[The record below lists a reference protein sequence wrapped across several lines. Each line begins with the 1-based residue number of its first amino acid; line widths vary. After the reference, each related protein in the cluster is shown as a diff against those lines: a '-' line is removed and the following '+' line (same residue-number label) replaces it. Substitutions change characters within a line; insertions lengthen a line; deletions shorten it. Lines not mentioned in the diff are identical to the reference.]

1 MSLHDVRDEFLARRA
16 RQGDGGAFAE
26 LARRYEPLIAAASRR
41 PPDGVDADDARQAA
55 LIGLFEAC
63 RCTDG
68 VRSFAGIAGLRVRWS
83 IAGACRAARARKQRM
98 LTDAARDCDE
108 ADGVLAWIAG
118 PEGANPARVVE
129 LRDELRERLRE
140 RQTTASRRLHAPGGD
155 LRRRYSDEQIDRAVA
170 MVANGSTVAAAAAAV
185 GAHYGAVRE
194 WVNTPRNGQPAAL
207 VARRTR
213 VADRELHCRY
223 SHEQISRARALVTAG
238 HTTRHAAAAIGASHS
253 TVLRWLR
260 QAA

>member
-1 MSLHDVRDEFLARRA
+1 MSLHEVRDEFLARRA
-16 RQGDGGAFAE
+16 QHGDDGAFAE

-41 PPDGVDADDARQAA
+41 PPEGLDADDARQAA

-63 RCTDG
+63 RSTDG

-83 IAGACRAARARKQRM
+83 VAAACRAARAGKQRIV
-98 LTDAARDCDE
+98 TQAARDCDE
-108 ADGVLAWIAG
+108 PDGALARIAG
-118 PEGANPARVVE
+118 PEGTNPARVVE

-140 RQTTASRRLHAPGGD
+140 RQRTASRRLQAPGGD
-155 LRRRYSDEQIDRAVA
+155 LRRRYSDELIDRAVA

-194 WVNTPRNGQPAAL
+194 WVKAPRNGQPAAL
-207 VARRTR
+207 AARRAR
-213 VADRELHCRY
+213 VADRDLHRRY
-223 SHEQISRARALVTAG
+223 SDEQISRARALLAAG
-238 HTTRHAAAAIGASHS
+238 HTIRGAAAAIGASHS